1 MLSENEEKSIRMR
14 KGAVLILGVVFF
26 VVILVS
32 LCVWGVLSLTKKKES
47 QSMPLQSRSTLFV
60 PAAMPANLFG
70 VHLPLLSR
78 SVSITLPGLPESVLV
93 PGVPESVLVPGV
105 PGSAPAPDLPGSVA
119 APDLS
124 ESVSEQIWEVT
135 NVIHLGYELDG
146 QYYDLATFTRADG
159 KDTIT
164 AYCINPGW
172 DVPEIGTEYWLNAEG
187 LLVPLN
193 ESAAHPLQRFLEIR

>member
-1 MLSENEEKSIRMR
+1 MLSENEEKSIRMK
-14 KGAVLILGVVFF
+14 KGAVLILGVVFI

-32 LCVWGVLSLTKKKES
+32 LCVWGVLSLTQKKAS

-78 SVSITLPGLPESVLV
+78 SVSVTLPGLPESVLV
-93 PGVPESVLVPGV
+93 PELPV
-105 PGSAPAPDLPGSVA
+105 SAPAPELPVSVA
-119 APDLS
+119 APDPS

-135 NVIHLGYELDG
+135 NIINLGYELDG

-172 DVPEIGTEYWLNAEG
+172 DVPEVGTEYLLNAEG
-187 LLVPLN
+187 IFVPLS